1 MINLSIGVSLSSLDV
16 VLAQFGEGIWGQ
28 VISLIMFIVF
38 IFFYQRIMVTQ
49 ILFKL
54 EKSAQL
60 LENMSDKSKKTVLG
74 KISKKPDSK
83 LKRSVN
89 RFLEFFVISPVSL
102 DPYGVVKKFEHLI
115 DLEKDRFKY
124 FVNQVA
130 PKLDSENKA
139 NLMMGLSG
147 AISLYMLTKLVRHFV
162 ELIKQTKSVNLAMVL
177 QMQLPLI
184 ERLARAL
191 LHGTEALANG
201 WPVGDTI
208 GAYAAANLI
217 DNSKVIKADD
227 ETVVCR
233 KKYKK
238 RDVIIV
244 KAKGPGG
251 RTGNPGRVVEK
262 IVRKEKIAKIIT
274 IDAALK
280 LEGEKTGTIAEGV
293 GVAIGGIGVEKTY
306 IENIAVKKNLPLDS
320 IIIKMSQ
327 EEAITPMKKE
337 ILNSVPLVTQALDA
351 AIDRTKEKGKIIV
364 VGVGNT
370 SGVGN
375 NKKDVEKAKE
385 LIKKSIKKMKA
396 LAKKRKKRFRF
407 PF

>member
-1 MINLSIGVSLSSLDV
+1 MFCLNGLTENIG
-16 VLAQFGEGIWGQ
+16 GQ

-49 ILFKL
+49 VLFKL

-60 LENMSDKSKKTVLG
+60 LERMSDKATKGVMKK
-74 KISKKPDSK
+74 INKKPDSK

-102 DPYGVVKKFEHLI
+102 DPYGVVKKLEHLI

-124 FVNQVA
+124 FVDQVA
-130 PKLDSENKA
+130 PKLSTEEKA
-139 NLMMGLSG
+139 NTMMGLSG
-147 AISLYMLTKLVRHFV
+147 AISLYTLTKLVRHFV
-162 ELIKQTKSVNLAMVL
+162 ELVKKTKSINLAMIL

-184 ERLARAL
+184 ERLAKAL

-201 WPVGDTI
+201 WPVGDSI
-208 GAYAAANLI
+208 GPYVAASLI
-217 DNSKVIKADD
+217 GTSKVKKMDD
-227 ETVVCR
+227 ETVICQ
-233 KKYKK
+233 KKYKR
-238 RDVIIV
+238 RDIILV

-251 RTGNPGRVVEK
+251 RVGNPGRVVEK
-262 IVRKEKIAKIIT
+262 IVSKGGIVKIIT

-306 IENIAVKKNLPLDS
+306 IENIAVKKKLPLDS
-320 IIIKMSQ
+320 IIVKMSQ
-327 EEAITPMKKE
+327 EEAITPMRKD
-337 ILNSVPLVTQALDA
+337 ILNSIPLVTQALDA
-351 AIDRTKEKGKIIV
+351 AIDRTKSKGKIIV

-370 SGVGN
+370 SGVGD
-375 NKKDVEKAKE
+375 NKKDVDKAKE
-385 LIKKSIKKMKA
+385 VIKQNLRRIKAME
-396 LAKKRKKRFRF
+396 KKRKKRFKL

>member
-1 MINLSIGVSLSSLDV
+1 MIGLTDN
-16 VLAQFGEGIWGQ
+16 IWGQ
-28 VISLIMFIVF
+28 VISLLMFVVF

-49 ILFKL
+49 IIFKL
-54 EKSAQL
+54 EKSAQM
-60 LENMSDKSKKTVLG
+60 LESMTGKAKESVLK

-102 DPYGVVKKFEHLI
+102 DPYGVVRKLEHLI

-130 PKLDSENKA
+130 PKLDSEEQA
-139 NLMMGLSG
+139 NTMMGLSG
-147 AISLYMLTKLVRHFV
+147 AMSLYMLSKLVRHFV
-162 ELIKQTKSVNLAMVL
+162 ELVKKTKSINLAMIL

-191 LHGTEALANG
+191 LHGTEALSNG

-208 GAYAAANLI
+208 GAYAAASLVG
-217 DNSKVIKADD
+217 NSKIIEADD

-238 RDVIIV
+238 RDIIIV

-262 IVRKEKIAKIIT
+262 IVRRGNIAKIIT

-293 GVAIGGIGVEKTY
+293 GVAIGGIGVEKAY
-306 IENIAVKKNLPLDS
+306 IENIVVKKKIPLDS

-327 EEAITPMKKE
+327 EEAITPMKKA
-337 ILNSVPLVTQALDA
+337 ILNSVPMVTQALDD
-351 AIDRTKEKGKIIV
+351 AIDRTKEKGNIIV

-375 NKKDVEKAKE
+375 NKKDVDKAKE
-385 LIKKSIKKMKA
+385 VMKQNIRKMKA
-396 LAKKRKKRFRF
+396 LAKKKKKRFRL

>member
-54 EKSAQL
+54 EKSAQT
-60 LENMSDKSKKTVLG
+60 LENMSEKAKKTVMK

-227 ETVVCR
+227 ETVVCK

-293 GVAIGGIGVEKTY
+293 GVAIGGVGVEKTY

>member
-1 MINLSIGVSLSSLDV
+1 MFCLNGLTDN
-16 VLAQFGEGIWGQ
+16 IWGQ
-28 VISLIMFIVF
+28 LISLVLFLVF
-38 IFFYQRIMVTQ
+38 IFFYSRIMVTQ

-60 LENMSDKSKKTVLG
+60 LENMSDKAKKTVLK

-102 DPYGVVKKFEHLI
+102 DPYGVVKKLEHLI

-130 PKLDSENKA
+130 PKLNSEQKA
-139 NLMMGLSG
+139 NTMMGLSG
-147 AISLYMLTKLVRHFV
+147 AISLYTLSKLVRHFV
-162 ELIKQTKSVNLAMVL
+162 ELIKKTKSVNLAMIL

-208 GAYAAANLI
+208 GAYTAAALI
-217 DNSKVIKADD
+217 GNSKVVQVDD

-233 KKYKK
+233 KEYKK
-238 RDVIIV
+238 RDIIIV

-262 IVRKEKIAKIIT
+262 IVRKGSIAKIIT

-293 GVAIGGIGVEKTY
+293 GVAIGGVGVEKTY

-337 ILNSVPLVTQALDA
+337 ILNSVPIVTQALDA

-375 NKKDVEKAKE
+375 NKKDTDEAKE
-385 LIKKSIKKMKA
+385 VIKKNIKRMKA

>member
-1 MINLSIGVSLSSLDV
+1 
-16 VLAQFGEGIWGQ
+16 
-28 VISLIMFIVF
+28 
-38 IFFYQRIMVTQ
+38 MVTQ

-60 LENMSDKSKKTVLG
+60 LESMTGKAKKTVLN

-89 RFLEFFVISPVSL
+89 GFLEFFVISPVDL
-102 DPYGVVKKFEHLI
+102 DPYGIVKKLEHLI

-147 AISLYMLTKLVRHFV
+147 AISLYMITKVVRHYV
-162 ELIKQTKSVNLAMVL
+162 ELIKKTKSVNLAMIL

-191 LHGTEALANG
+191 LHGTEALSNG
-201 WPVGDTI
+201 WPIGDTI
-208 GAYAAANLI
+208 GAYAVADLI
-217 DNSKVIKADD
+217 GNSKVIEADD
-227 ETVVCR
+227 ETIVCR

-238 RDVIIV
+238 RDIIII

-251 RTGNPGRVVEK
+251 RTGNPGRIVEK
-262 IVRKEKIAKIIT
+262 IVKKEKVAKIIT

-293 GVAIGGIGVEKTY
+293 GVAIGGVGVEKTY

-327 EEAITPMKKE
+327 EEAITPMKKA
-337 ILNSVPLVTQALDA
+337 ISNSVPMVTQALDA
-351 AIDRTKEKGKIIV
+351 AIDRTKEGEKIIV

-375 NKKDVEKAKE
+375 NKKDVEKSKE
-385 LIKKSIKKMKA
+385 MIKKNIKRMKA
-396 LAKKRKKRFRF
+396 LAKKRKRKFRF

>member
-1 MINLSIGVSLSSLDV
+1 
-16 VLAQFGEGIWGQ
+16 
-28 VISLIMFIVF
+28 
-38 IFFYQRIMVTQ
+38 MVTQ
-49 ILFKL
+49 VLFKL
-54 EKSAQL
+54 EKSAQA
-60 LENMSDKSKKTVLG
+60 LEKMSDKAAKNVMKK
-74 KISKKPDSK
+74 INKKPDSK

-89 RFLEFFVISPVSL
+89 RFLEFFVISPVNL
-102 DPYGVVKKFEHLI
+102 DPYGIVKKLEHLV

-130 PKLDSENKA
+130 PKLGPEQKA
-139 NLMMGLSG
+139 NTMMGLSG
-147 AISLYMLTKLVRHFV
+147 AISLYTLTKLVRHFV
-162 ELIKQTKSVNLAMVL
+162 ELIKQTKSINLAMLL

-184 ERLARAL
+184 ERLAKAL
-191 LHGTEALANG
+191 FHGTEALANG

-208 GAYAAANLI
+208 GPYTTATLI
-217 DNSKVIKADD
+217 GNSKIKEMDD

-238 RDVIIV
+238 RDIIIV

-251 RTGNPGRVVEK
+251 RTGNPGRIVEK
-262 IVRKEKIAKIIT
+262 IVKREKIAKIIT

-306 IENIAVKKNLPLDS
+306 IENTAVKKNLPLDS

-337 ILNSVPLVTQALDA
+337 ILNSVPVVTQALDA

-375 NKKDVEKAKE
+375 SKKDADEAKE
-385 LIKKSIKKMKA
+385 IIKQNLRRMKA
-396 LAKKRKKRFRF
+396 LEKKKKKKFKF